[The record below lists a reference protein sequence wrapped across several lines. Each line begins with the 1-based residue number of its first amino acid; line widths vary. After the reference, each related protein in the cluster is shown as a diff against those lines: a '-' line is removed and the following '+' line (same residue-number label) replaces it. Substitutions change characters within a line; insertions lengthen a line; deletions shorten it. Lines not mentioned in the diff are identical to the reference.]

1 MVPSTQ
7 DNPKNRT
14 TLFSIFG
21 PAYIPEA
28 HAEHDHLQYAVTR
41 RDLAAIGVWAVIYM
55 ALVVV
60 ALIGIENAASLVD
73 FAQALAR

>member
-1 MVPSTQ
+1 
-7 DNPKNRT
+7 
-14 TLFSIFG
+14 
-21 PAYIPEA
+21 
-28 HAEHDHLQYAVTR
+28 LQYAVTR
-41 RDLAAIGVWAVIYM
+41 RDLAAIGMWAVIYM